1 LKNLKFSQAFVI
13 DGVIT
18 KNKDVK
24 EKELVPWLPDQ
35 NDQIVLSNSGDL
47 ESSRNGS
54 WNQFEV
60 NERKY
65 GVKSSYNENLYTTE
79 LDKSSKFYKEHIKN
93 AEQLAHE
100 IETVNRS

>member
-1 LKNLKFSQAFVI
+1 M
-13 DGVIT
+13 
-18 KNKDVK
+18 
-24 EKELVPWLPDQ
+24 
-35 NDQIVLSNSGDL
+35 VLSNSSSGDL

-65 GVKSSYNENLYTTE
+65 GVKSSYNENFYTTE

-100 IETVNRS
+100 IETVKQNISQLQVYHDDWKCSSCN